1 MKIKNTI
8 VNFFINMI
16 IWLLTLF
23 KRTTRQKFA
32 RIIAKL
38 IFKNSIKT
46 KKRALSNIT
55 LALPNL
61 TKTQVEKLALESYEN
76 IVFGVLECFWL
87 DELDIDIECDESTLQ
102 LLHNEKGAAIA
113 TMHMSC
119 YEIAP
124 IAIERL
130 VGKVTTMSKI
140 PSFVKSAADIYK
152 KSNITVINAKEPNAF
167 MQLLQ
172 AAKNKNMICLHTD
185 HFSKNIP
192 MIFFGR
198 ATSAP
203 SGIAM
208 VSAYQKVP
216 LLICYALLQKNGRY
230 KVVLETVNSG
240 QVENNAQA
248 ITHAMDDIYQRFE
261 KIIKAHPQ
269 QWYWSY
275 NRWRS

>member
-1 MKIKNTI
+1 MKNTI
-8 VNFFINMI
+8 VSFFINRI
-16 IWLLTLF
+16 ICILKLF
-23 KRTTRQKFA
+23 KRKQRQKFA
-32 RIIAKL
+32 KFIAKL
-38 IFKNSIKT
+38 IFKNAMKT
-46 KKRALSNIT
+46 QNRAVKNIA

-61 TKTQVEKLALESYEN
+61 TETQVEKLALVSYQN
-76 IVFGVLECFWL
+76 IVCGVTECFWL
-87 DELDIDIECDESTLQ
+87 DELEIDIECDEPTLM
-102 LLHNEKGAAIA
+102 LLNNEGGCAVA

-124 IAIERL
+124 VAIERL

-140 PSFVKSAADIYK
+140 PSFVKSAAEIYK
-152 KSNITVINAKEPNAF
+152 KSNLMVINAKDPNAF

-172 AAKNKNMICLHTD
+172 ATKNKHVICLHAD

-192 MIFFGR
+192 ITFFGR

-208 VSAYQKVP
+208 ISAYQKVP
-216 LLICYALLQKNGRY
+216 LLICYALLQENGRY

-240 QVENNAQA
+240 YVENNTQGITQA
-248 ITHAMDDIYQRFE
+248 MGAIYHRFE
-261 KIIKAHPQ
+261 EIIKVHPE